1 MPGIYFEDFTIGQ
14 IIPLGT
20 RHVTAEEI
28 VAFASQFD
36 PQPFHVDEAAGKR
49 SIYGGLIA
57 SGWHTCAMVMRMS
70 CDAYILDSSSSGS
83 PGIDELRWLKPV
95 RPGDTIRAELEVIEI
110 LPSRTKPDR
119 GLIVTAW
126 RVFNQHEE
134 LLMTMRGK
142 GGFGRRPN

>member
-1 MPGIYFEDFTIGQ
+1 MARLYFEDFKVGQ

-28 VAFASQFD
+28 VAFARQFD
-36 PQPFHVDEAAGKR
+36 PQPFHLDEAAGTR

-57 SGWHTCAMVMRMS
+57 SGWHTCAMVMRMA
-70 CDAYILDSSSSGS
+70 CDTYILDSSSSGS
-83 PGIDELRWLKPV
+83 PGFDALRWLKPV
-95 RPGDTIRAELEVIEI
+95 RAGDTIRAEFEVVEI

-119 GLIVTAW
+119 GLVVADW
-126 RVFNQHEE
+126 RVYNQHDE

-142 GGFGRRPN
+142 GGFGRRPV